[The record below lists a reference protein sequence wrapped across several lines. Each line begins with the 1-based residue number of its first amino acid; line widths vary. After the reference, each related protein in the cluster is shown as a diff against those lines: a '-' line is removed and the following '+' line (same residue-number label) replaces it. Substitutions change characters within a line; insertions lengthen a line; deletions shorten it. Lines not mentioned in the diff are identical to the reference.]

1 MINLYSHQTG
11 LPQAPRWVIKSQKGL
26 FWNGENWS
34 PYGENALLF
43 NDKDE
48 AEEVISELMQA
59 LFDAMP
65 VWRYRTEVIIE
76 VKGFVKPKL
85 RSLQKLVWENITIE
99 LDVEGL
105 ITSTHID
112 LDTMKEIT

>member
-1 MINLYSHQTG
+1 MIEIRSQQIG
-11 LPQAPRWVIKSQKGL
+11 LPQAPRWVLKSNGL
-26 FWNGENWS
+26 FWDGNSWTISGENS
-34 PYGENALLF
+34 LVF

-48 AEEVISELMQA
+48 ADKVISELMTA

-65 VWRYRTEVIIE
+65 VWRYHTDVLIE
-76 VKGFVKPKL
+76 VKGVVKPTLK
-85 RSLQKLVWENITIE
+85 SLQKLVWENITIE